1 MRDFVIHVH
10 QDRGVKRMSGQP
22 RIVRLP
28 ETDGDVLQPEIT
40 HPIVQGPQIFRH
52 DIFCNYAPIGSD
64 NRCQSHDVVA
74 AACADVR
81 DGHPGLDAEKPHELA
96 RFVGGV
102 SLLFAMPNRAD
113 DLRDRTFGFRKG
125 LGRCARWRHEVLG
138 GAPHGKCGGEGKRN
152 CNSQRAVNGEYGHTP
167 SNVDCHLR
175 HPPMGSCPL
184 QCREEY
190 HASKSRPRIL
200 KCPDVGPPSCPLLGV
215 LPPRFQ

>member
-1 MRDFVIHVH
+1 MLRGRRDGVDDPDASAGLKRRREIIEQAVRLRDFVIHVH
-10 QDRGVKRMSGQP
+10 QDRGVKRMSGQA

-64 NRCQSHDVVA
+64 NRRQSHDVVA

-102 SLLFAMPNRAD
+102 SLLFAMPIGLMISATGRSG
-113 DLRDRTFGFRKG
+113 FGKASAG
-125 LGRCARWRHEVLG
+125 VPDGALKSWA
-138 GAPHGKCGGEGKRN
+138 APHMV
-152 CNSQRAVNGEYGHTP
+152 SAAV
-167 SNVDCHLR
+167 
-175 HPPMGSCPL
+175 
-184 QCREEY
+184 
-190 HASKSRPRIL
+190 
-200 KCPDVGPPSCPLLGV
+200 
-215 LPPRFQ
+215 